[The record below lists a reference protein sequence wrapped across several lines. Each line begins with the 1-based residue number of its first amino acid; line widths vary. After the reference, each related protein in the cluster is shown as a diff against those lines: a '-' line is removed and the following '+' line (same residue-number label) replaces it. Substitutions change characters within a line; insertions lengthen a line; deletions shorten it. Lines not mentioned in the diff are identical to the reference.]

1 MAQPELI
8 RSIAILSKRIDALIN
23 ENKTLNDK
31 VNSLQQIN
39 EELQRQHSIDSESL
53 MKANKEIEFLKLSHR
68 LAQSP
73 EALVEARQKIAS
85 LIRNIDICIR
95 LIADD

>member
-39 EELQRQHSIDSESL
+39 DELQRQHSIDSESL

>member
-23 ENKTLNDK
+23 ENKALNDK

-39 EELQRQHSIDSESL
+39 DELQRQHSIDSESL